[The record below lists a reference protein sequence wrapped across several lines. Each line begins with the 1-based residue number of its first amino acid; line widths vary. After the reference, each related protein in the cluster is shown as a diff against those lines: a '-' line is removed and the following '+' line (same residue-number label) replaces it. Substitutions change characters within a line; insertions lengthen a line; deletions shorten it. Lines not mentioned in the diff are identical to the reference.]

1 MRQVMADRERFEGV
15 GVALEMHH
23 WRAAGGADGLN
34 LINGVED
41 VIQKRAHRDD
51 QVYDVWVI
59 DDDAN
64 VREFHCAEEPAEQ
77 DRYTVT
83 VRKV

>member
-1 MRQVMADRERFEGV
+1 
-15 GVALEMHH
+15 VA
-23 WRAAGGADGLN
+23 
-34 LINGVED
+34 D

-51 QVYDVWVI
+51 QAYDVWVF

-64 VREFHCAEEPAEQ
+64 VRDFHYAEEPAEQ
-77 DRYTVT
+77 DRYTVI